1 MNKKY
6 SDREKYNPNDKNDYS
21 APKEKPPR
29 YDLRRKHRVV
39 DDPLEKKDRNT
50 EDKMAADGEKEL
62 DEKELDEKEVVKKV
76 ARNKIAGRPTSV
88 ESGFNLQRE
97 GLDNYSFKDKGV
109 RSVAKTYKNLAEA
122 FLCMSKAVNNFTSCK
137 SSEIS
142 PDGKL
147 GGKGYIQPIKNI
159 RSSMAECLN
168 LMSELIDTFHDEVNS
183 PYWKKTTIEENPVV
197 LEILN
202 LADKAIDEAEELD
215 GQDQLKGEEKI
226 ALNDEE
232 KKKVLSI
239 LKSKGYL

>member
-6 SDREKYNPNDKNDYS
+6 SDREKYNPNDKNEYS
-21 APKEKPPR
+21 TPKEKPPR
-29 YDLRRKHRVV
+29 YDLRRKHKIV
-39 DDPLEKKDRNT
+39 DDPLEKKDRNM
-50 EDKMAADGEKEL
+50 EDKMGFED
-62 DEKELDEKEVVKKV
+62 DKEVVKKV

-97 GLDNYSFKDKGV
+97 GLDNYNFKDKGV

-122 FLCMSKAVNNFTSCK
+122 FLCMSKAVNSFTSCK

-215 GQDQLKGEEKI
+215 GSDQLKGEDKI